1 MTKDELLA
9 AAVQAQKDYEQGK
22 AELAARRAKAF
33 KEAFLGPVSGR
44 EIAEATGLSESYVCL
59 LYTSDAADE

>member
-44 EIAEATGLSESYVCL
+44 EIACL